1 MATRAGADTGSG
13 TQRAT
18 GARGSHDL
26 GCFGWELV
34 GFAGFA
40 NEKDGRWVRERERR
54 EQRVS
59 VIRATE
65 TQVLVAIIGKDLL
78 LAAELV
84 NELWNAKLNAEF
96 GLNKRVRN
104 HIDRA
109 VESGIPLVVLVGES
123 ELNSGILKLKNIE
136 SHQEEMIPREIF
148 VEELQKR
155 LNMV

>member
-40 NEKDGRWVRERERR
+40 NEKDGRW
-54 EQRVS
+54 